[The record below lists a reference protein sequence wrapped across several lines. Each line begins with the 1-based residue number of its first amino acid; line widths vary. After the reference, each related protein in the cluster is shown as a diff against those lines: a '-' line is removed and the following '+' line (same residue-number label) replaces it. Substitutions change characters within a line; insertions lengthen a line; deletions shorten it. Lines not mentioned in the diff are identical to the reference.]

1 MIYTIKSPALLII
14 GIIMLAWGWLNAAGK
29 VDDMQ
34 SYLQKSAYSD
44 HMKVKEKFDA
54 EFNVAKEQATAEG
67 KPAPD
72 MKMPKS
78 KFDHAKETQTKL
90 SYYFGGAFTLIGLFS
105 LLWKP
110 KEGNLDY
117 YTSVVP
123 GIAYILLIA
132 FIVRW
137 GLDPIFANWGK
148 AVKDA
153 GTLSW
158 DFAKI
163 FNLNYVVLGIV
174 IGIIIVNVFKIPAW
188 AANGV
193 RTARFFLKTGVILL
207 GTLYSAAELAQLGGL
222 SVILIGIFVLGSV
235 GIVLFM
241 GRRMA
246 CPNSMTAVLSAGM
259 GVCGVSATVAASP
272 VVQAKAEEIAYTIG
286 TILIWGVGC
295 MFLFPTVGHLMNM
308 GPVQFGAWAGTGIL
322 NSAQVAGAALAF
334 DPKGIE
340 TLKVAEIFN
349 ITRVLFLPIIVLWL
363 AAWFVKH
370 EEGAEK
376 VNLGK
381 VVIAKFPVFVLGF
394 IAMFALSSAGVFA
407 PAGHYQGKY
416 FSSAEVKED
425 KLLKGKE
432 TRAIEGELTRLR
444 APENAPALSKYLEEK
459 NVVLHGHK
467 VTSDEVYKA
476 MEAVISNR
484 KMMTRNDGDI
494 LKSVVKMDGFDAV
507 AKGAI
512 EKAEKAATHDSK
524 HIKAYRD
531 WIAWLFAFGLIGLG
545 MQITG
550 KALKQAGGKPL
561 VIGGVVGTLKAVG
574 SLIVVLMFVK
584 EFV

>member
-1 MIYTIKSPALLII
+1 MIYTVKSPALLII
-14 GIIMLAWGWLNAAGK
+14 GILMLVWGGLNNSGV
-29 VDDMQ
+29 VDGMQ
-34 SYLQKSAYSD
+34 SSLQASAYKD
-44 HMKVKEKFDA
+44 YQKVKEKFDA
-54 EFNVAKEQATAEG
+54 ESRVATEMAAAEN
-67 KPAPD
+67 KPAPE

-78 KFDHAKETQTKL
+78 KFDEAKAKQATL
-90 SYYFGGAFTLIGLFS
+90 SNIFGGAFVLIGLFT
-105 LLWKP
+105 LAWKP
-110 KEGNLDY
+110 KQGNLDY
-117 YTSVVP
+117 LVSVVP

-132 FIVRW
+132 YIVRW
-137 GLDPIFANWGK
+137 GLDPIFGNWGK
-148 AVKDA
+148 AVKGA
-153 GTLSW
+153 GILTW

-174 IGIIIVNVFKIPAW
+174 IGMVIVNVFKIPAW

-222 SVILIGIFVLGSV
+222 SVVMIGIFVLGSV
-235 GIVLFM
+235 GVVLFM
-241 GRRMA
+241 GKRMGT
-246 CPNSMTAVLSAGM
+246 PNSMTAVLSAGM

-295 MFLFPTVGHLMNM
+295 MFLFPTIGHILNM

-334 DPKGIE
+334 DPTNIE

-363 AAWFVKH
+363 AAWYVKH
-370 EEGAEK
+370 EEGAVK
-376 VNLGK
+376 VNLAH

-394 IAMFALSSAGVFA
+394 IAMFALSSAGTFA

-432 TRAIEGELTRLR
+432 ARAIEGELTRLR
-444 APENAPALSKYLEEK
+444 EAEGAQALSKYLVDK
-459 NVVLHGHK
+459 NVVLEGHK
-467 VTSDEVYKA
+467 VTPEEVYQSLGDLAANK
-476 MEAVISNR
+476 
-484 KMMTRNDGDI
+484 KMMTRQQNNV
-494 LKSVVKMDGFDAV
+494 LKSVAKMEGLDALV
-507 AKGAI
+507 AGSI
-512 EKAEKAATHDSK
+512 DKAGKAATHDSK
-524 HIKAYRD
+524 TIKAYRD

-550 KALKQAGGKPL
+550 KALKQAGGAPL
-561 VIGGVVGTLKAVG
+561 VIGGIVGTAKAVG

-584 EFV
+584 EFI